1 MNEEKKQ
8 VKRFDIKTEA
18 KLLTKISKLLVAELN
33 PLSEE
38 ATINKEVVAPMDPA
52 TVCMI
57 IARTEEAKR
66 VLSRFCTRG
75 IKERIPEMDFTTDK
89 IITSKY
95 STDYLKRLIDIFQ
108 CMSETVKFS
117 MSAEYPLMM
126 ENEHFKVMLAPRVEN
141 D

>member
-1 MNEEKKQ
+1 MDEEKKQ

-18 KLLTKISKLLVAELN
+18 KLLTKISKILIAEDN

-38 ATINKEVVAPMDPA
+38 EAINKEVMAPMDPA
-52 TVCMI
+52 NVCMI